1 MKKRNLLLFSILVL
15 IIGSFILPSFVSAER
30 TYYSPLA
37 DSVEE
42 EGSWDAPLMLG
53 PWNPVYDLFTSWSEG
68 EVSIQVAKFVFLL
81 LLFVIIFGVSSAL
94 PFIGEKASLK
104 AIFSILVAF
113 LATAYLTPEEVFVLI
128 TSYSAWELFWVVL
141 FRS

>member
-53 PWNPVYDLFTSWSEG
+53 PWNPVYDLFTSWSYN
-68 EVSIQVAKFVFLL
+68 
-81 LLFVIIFGVSSAL
+81 IF
-94 PFIGEKASLK
+94 
-104 AIFSILVAF
+104 ILNF
-113 LATAYLTPEEVFVLI
+113 FYFNTFPDK
-128 TSYSAWELFWVVL
+128 SPQH
-141 FRS
+141 